1 MSRDL
6 HDARSRRDWLR
17 DAARTLALTGVGAA
31 GVVLASNRR
40 PCRNLSA
47 EAARRWCAGCAVLP
61 DCRRPAALLVKGTLP
76 GGAP

>member
-1 MSRDL
+1 MNRDL

-17 DAARTLALTGVGAA
+17 DAARALALTGIGVAA
-31 GVVLASNRR
+31 VVLASNRR
-40 PCRNLSA
+40 PCRNLSSD
-47 EAARRWCAGCAVLP
+47 AARRLCAGCAVLA